1 MTISLSLKQ
10 IYDVKDDLN
19 SMYNLLYQLDK
30 QVQNLRQIINKKKE
44 FLINNCNHDKQI
56 DTNSYDEHTQ
66 FHCTICGMYL

>member
-30 QVQNLRQIINKKKE
+30 QVQNLRQIINQ
-44 FLINNCNHDKQI
+44 NN
-56 DTNSYDEHTQ
+56 
-66 FHCTICGMYL
+66 